1 MRKACSR
8 CSLMS
13 EGVTTFRSRR
23 GWTVNL
29 CDDCLEELEMLGIDL
44 FGERGEHVDLCDRCL
59 EAEAREGKPLG
70 GEGL

>member
-1 MRKACSR
+1 VTVTVRKLCSR

-29 CDDCLEELEMLGIDL
+29 CDDCLEELEMSGIDL
-44 FGERGEHVDLCDRCL
+44 FGEL
-59 EAEAREGKPLG
+59 ERVGRKRRADED
-70 GEGL
+70 

>member
-29 CDDCLEELEMLGIDL
+29 CDDCLEELEELGIDL
-44 FGERGEHVDLCDRCL
+44 FGEL
-59 EAEAREGKPLG
+59 ERTRKIKPHFAKGIGSRALKVMDK
-70 GEGL
+70 